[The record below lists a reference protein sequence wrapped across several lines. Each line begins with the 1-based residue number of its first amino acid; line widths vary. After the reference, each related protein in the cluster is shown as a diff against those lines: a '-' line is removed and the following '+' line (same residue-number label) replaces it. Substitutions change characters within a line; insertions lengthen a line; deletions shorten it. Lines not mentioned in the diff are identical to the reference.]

1 MRGAMALLN
10 HACGGEAPLVL
21 GGQVLQ
27 QRLLLQPR
35 VGGIRIEQRL
45 LLPRVV
51 EVDLLAPRR
60 RRPLIGPCDMWR
72 WPCRRWD

>member
-1 MRGAMALLN
+1 MRCAMALLD

-51 EVDLLAPRR
+51 
-60 RRPLIGPCDMWR
+60 
-72 WPCRRWD
+72 